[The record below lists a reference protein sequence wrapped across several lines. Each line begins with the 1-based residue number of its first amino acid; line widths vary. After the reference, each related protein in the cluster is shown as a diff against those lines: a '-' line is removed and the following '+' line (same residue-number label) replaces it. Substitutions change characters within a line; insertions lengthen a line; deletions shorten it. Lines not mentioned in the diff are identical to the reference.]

1 MADQIKKII
10 FTTKEAYDQKAAAGT
25 LDPEVVYAIDASQAV
40 TVVEVKEAVDTGFS
54 EFGLNLGLDKE
65 AVKFYKIPVGLTDM
79 LKDMVKEKFNV
90 EYNNGTVV
98 RYGNGTKQIDIDII
112 NSNGN
117 SSLKVIQDGT
127 DHGFVKFEAH
137 PEITGR
143 YMSSGNPV
151 VNRVTIP
158 DAIDITR
165 EFELKVFNLFKTTS
179 LTATI
184 KPSFEADMVAMLNS
198 LNSKVDFSQEPTIQI
213 NTGVEN
219 SYIIDNAF
227 LYCKDATNFSPRDL
241 NGYNYS
247 YHAIFPD
254 NANVSN
260 IYDTFIVDGNVDD
273 TEKFRLITNIGFTKY
288 VDIPTGTWKDFPESV
303 KTIAAKF
310 GTRYQAVTKLFEDE
324 KTLRNKANDILKSI
338 DFSST
343 ITTTGRDISDSD
355 TDKLTALAN
364 AEVIVYNSYGYGEDL
379 NDLLIKAN
387 AITPVKAKI
396 VYLWQTSNNLLLEK
410 LHKFPSIKAL
420 WNSSVSDHEQF
431 PEGSSNIVLISERND
446 VSGVIDGKVRFIS
459 NASFD
464 VRVPPFFEVKTP
476 DHL

>member
-25 LDPEVVYAIDASQAV
+25 LDPEVVYAIDASQAI

-54 EFGLNLGLDKE
+54 EFGLNLGLDRE
-65 AVKFYKIPVGLTDM
+65 AVEFYKIPVGLTDM

-112 NSNGN
+112 NPNGN

-158 DAIDITR
+158 DVIDITR

-310 GTRYQAVTKLFEDE
+310 GTKYQAVTKMFEDQ
-324 KTLRNKANDILKSI
+324 KTLRDKANDVLKSI
-338 DFSST
+338 NFSSV

-355 TDKLTALAN
+355 TAKLTELAN
-364 AEVIVYNSYGYGEDL
+364 AEVIVCDSYGYGEDL

-431 PEGSSNIVLISERND
+431 PEGSSNIVLISQNND
-446 VSGVIDGKVRFIS
+446 ISGVIDGKVRYIQ

-464 VRVPPFFEVKTP
+464 VTVPSFGQLRSSNV
-476 DHL
+476 

>member
-54 EFGLNLGLDKE
+54 EFGLNLGLDRE
-65 AVKFYKIPVGLTDM
+65 AVEFYKIPVGLTDM

-90 EYNNGTVV
+90 EYNNGIVV

-112 NSNGN
+112 NPNGN

-227 LYCKDATNFSPRDL
+227 LYCKDATNFSPHDL

-310 GTRYQAVTKLFEDE
+310 GTKYQAVTKMFEDQ
-324 KTLRNKANDILKSI
+324 KTLRDKANDVLKSI
-338 DFSST
+338 NFSSI
-343 ITTTGRDISDSD
+343 ITTTGSDISDSD
-355 TDKLTALAN
+355 TAKLTALAN
-364 AEVIVYNSYGYGEDL
+364 AEVIVYDSYSYGDDL
-379 NDLLIKAN
+379 DELLTKAN

-396 VYLWQTSNNLLLEK
+396 VYLWQSSNNLLLDK

-420 WNSSVSDHEQF
+420 WNTSVNDHEQF
-431 PEGSSNIVLISERND
+431 PEGSSNIVLISQNND
-446 VSGVIDGKVRFIS
+446 ISGVIDGKTRFVS

-464 VRVPPFFEVKTP
+464 VRVPSFGDLRSNNV
-476 DHL
+476 

>member
-54 EFGLNLGLDKE
+54 EFGLNLGLDRE
-65 AVKFYKIPVGLTDM
+65 AVDFYKIPVGLTDM
-79 LKDMVKEKFNV
+79 LKDIVKEKYNV
-90 EYNNGTVV
+90 EYSNGTVV
-98 RYGNGTKQIDIDII
+98 RYGNGTRQIDIDII
-112 NSNGN
+112 NVNGN

-127 DHGFVKFEAH
+127 DNGFIKFELR
-137 PEITGR
+137 PEFSPR
-143 YMSSGNPV
+143 YMSGNNPV

-158 DAIDITR
+158 DSIDITR
-165 EFELKVFNLFKTTS
+165 EFELKVNNLFKTTS
-179 LTATI
+179 LTARI
-184 KPSFEADMVAMLNS
+184 KPSFEADMVKMLNS
-198 LNSKVDFSQEPTIQI
+198 SNNKVNFTQEPTIQI

-219 SYIIDNAF
+219 SYVIDNAF
-227 LYCKDATNFSPRDL
+227 LYYKDITNFAPRDL
-241 NGYNYS
+241 DGYNYS
-247 YHAIFPD
+247 YQAIFPD
-254 NANVSN
+254 NVDVSN
-260 IYDTFIVDGNVDD
+260 IYDTFIINGNVDD
-273 TEKFRLITNIGFTKY
+273 TDKFHLITNIGFTKY
-288 VDIPTGTWKDFPESV
+288 VDIPTGTWKDFPETV
-303 KTIAAKF
+303 KTTTTKF
-310 GTRYQAVTKLFEDE
+310 GTRYQAVTKMFEDE
-324 KTLRNKANDILKSI
+324 KTLRDKANDILKSI
-338 DFSST
+338 NFSST

-355 TDKLTALAN
+355 TTKLTALAN

-446 VSGVIDGKVRFIS
+446 VSGVIDGKVRYIQ

-464 VRVPPFFEVKTP
+464 VTVPSFGQLRSSNV
-476 DHL
+476 

>member
-54 EFGLNLGLDKE
+54 EFGLNLGLDRE
-65 AVKFYKIPVGLTDM
+65 AVEFYKIPVGLTDM

-98 RYGNGTKQIDIDII
+98 RYGNGTRQIDIDII
-112 NSNGN
+112 NPNGN

-127 DHGFVKFEAH
+127 DHGFIKFELR
-137 PEITGR
+137 PEISPR
-143 YMSSGNPV
+143 YMSSNNPV

-227 LYCKDATNFSPRDL
+227 LYYKDATNFSPRDL

-273 TEKFRLITNIGFTKY
+273 TEKIRLITNIGFTKY

-310 GTRYQAVTKLFEDE
+310 GTKYQAVTKMFEDQ
-324 KTLRNKANDILKSI
+324 KTLRDKANDVLKSI
-338 DFSST
+338 NFSSV
-343 ITTTGRDISDSD
+343 ITTTGRDISDSN
-355 TDKLTALAN
+355 TAKLTELAN
-364 AEVIVYNSYGYGEDL
+364 AEVIVYDSYSYGDDL
-379 NDLLIKAN
+379 DELLTKAN

-396 VYLWQTSNNLLLEK
+396 VYLWQSSNKLLLEK
-410 LHKFPSIKAL
+410 LHKYPSIKAI
-420 WNSSVSDHEQF
+420 WNTSVNDHEEF
-431 PEGSSNIVLISERND
+431 PEGSSNIVLISQNND
-446 VSGVIDGKVRFIS
+446 ISGVIDGKVRYIQ

-464 VRVPPFFEVKTP
+464 VTVPSFGQLRSSNV
-476 DHL
+476 

>member
-54 EFGLNLGLDKE
+54 EFGLNLGLDRE
-65 AVKFYKIPVGLTDM
+65 AVEFYKIPVGLTDM

-98 RYGNGTKQIDIDII
+98 RYGNGTRQIDIDII
-112 NSNGN
+112 NFNGN

-127 DHGFVKFEAH
+127 DHGFVKFEARS
-137 PEITGR
+137 EIASNYTNNR
-143 YMSSGNPV
+143 

-165 EFELKVFNLFKTTS
+165 EFELKVSNLFKTTS

-198 LNSKVDFSQEPTIQI
+198 LNSKVDFSQEADIQRFDI
-213 NTGVEN
+213 VEN
-219 SYIIDNAF
+219 ALKLDNNF
-227 LYCKDATNFSPRDL
+227 VYFKDPTNFQPSSL
-241 NGYNYS
+241 TGYNYS
-247 YHAIFPD
+247 YHVIFPD
-254 NANVSN
+254 NSDVSN
-260 IYDTFIVDGNVDD
+260 IYDTFLINGNVDD
-273 TEKFRLITNIGFTKY
+273 TQKFRLITNIGFTKY
-288 VDIPTGTWKDFPESV
+288 VDIPTGTWKDFPESA
-303 KTIAAKF
+303 KPIATKF
-310 GTRYQAVTKLFEDE
+310 GTRYQAVTKAIADE
-324 KTLRNKANDILKSI
+324 KTLRDKANDILKSI
-338 DFSST
+338 NFSSV

-355 TDKLTALAN
+355 TAKLTELAN
-364 AEVIVYNSYGYGEDL
+364 AEVIVYDSYSYGEDL

-396 VYLWQTSNNLLLEK
+396 VYLWNNSNNLLLDK

-420 WNSSVSDHEQF
+420 WNAFVNDHEQF
-431 PEGSSNIVLISERND
+431 PEGSSNIVLISQNND
-446 VSGVIDGKVRFIS
+446 ISGVIDGKTRFVS
-459 NASFD
+459 NATFD
-464 VRVPPFFEVKTP
+464 VRVPSFGVLRTNNV
-476 DHL
+476 

>member
-25 LDPEVVYAIDASQAV
+25 LDPSVVYAIDASQAI

-54 EFGLNLGLDKE
+54 EFGLNLGLDRE
-65 AVKFYKIPVGLTDM
+65 AVEFYKIPVGLTDM

-112 NSNGN
+112 NHNGN

-127 DHGFVKFEAH
+127 DHGFVKFELR
-137 PEITGR
+137 PEITPG
-143 YMSSGNPV
+143 YISTSNSV

-158 DAIDITR
+158 DGVDITR
-165 EFELKVFNLFKTTS
+165 EFELKVSNLFKTTS

-184 KPSFEADMVAMLNS
+184 KPSFEADMVEMLNS
-198 LNSKVDFSQEPTIQI
+198 LNTKVDFTQDPTIQT

-310 GTRYQAVTKLFEDE
+310 GTKYQAVTKMFEDQ
-324 KTLRNKANDILKSI
+324 KTLRDKANDVLKSI
-338 DFSST
+338 NFSSV

-355 TDKLTALAN
+355 TTKLTELAN
-364 AEVIVYNSYGYGEDL
+364 AEVIVYDSYGYGEDL

-396 VYLWQTSNNLLLEK
+396 VYLWQSSNNLLLDK

-420 WNSSVSDHEQF
+420 WNTSVNDHEQF
-431 PEGSSNIVLISERND
+431 PEGSSNIVLISQNND
-446 VSGVIDGKVRFIS
+446 ISGVIDGKVRYIQ

-464 VRVPPFFEVKTP
+464 VTVPSFGQLRSSNV
-476 DHL
+476 

>member
-25 LDPEVVYAIDASQAV
+25 LDPEVVYAIDASQAI

-54 EFGLNLGLDKE
+54 EFGLNLGLDRE
-65 AVKFYKIPVGLTDM
+65 AVEFYKIPVGLTDM

-112 NSNGN
+112 NPNGN

-198 LNSKVDFSQEPTIQI
+198 LNNKVDFSQEPTIQI

-310 GTRYQAVTKLFEDE
+310 GTKYQAVTKMFEDQ
-324 KTLRNKANDILKSI
+324 KTLRDKVNDVLKSI
-338 DFSST
+338 NFSSV
-343 ITTTGRDISDSD
+343 ITTTGSDISDSD
-355 TDKLTALAN
+355 TAKLTALAN
-364 AEVIVYNSYGYGEDL
+364 AEVIVYDSYSYGDDL
-379 NDLLIKAN
+379 DDLLIKAN

-396 VYLWQTSNNLLLEK
+396 VYLWQSSNKLLLEK
-410 LHKFPSIKAL
+410 LHKYPSIKAI
-420 WNSSVSDHEQF
+420 WNTSVNDHEEF
-431 PEGSSNIVLISERND
+431 PEGSSNIVLISQNND
-446 VSGVIDGKVRFIS
+446 ISGVIDGKVRYIQ

-464 VRVPPFFEVKTP
+464 VTVPSFGQ
-476 DHL
+476 LRSSNL

>member
-1 MADQIKKII
+1 MA
-10 FTTKEAYDQKAAAGT
+10 
-25 LDPEVVYAIDASQAV
+25 L
-40 TVVEVKEAVDTGFS
+40 
-54 EFGLNLGLDKE
+54 
-65 AVKFYKIPVGLTDM
+65 
-79 LKDMVKEKFNV
+79 
-90 EYNNGTVV
+90 
-98 RYGNGTKQIDIDII
+98 
-112 NSNGN
+112 
-117 SSLKVIQDGT
+117 
-127 DHGFVKFEAH
+127 HGFIKFELR
-137 PEITGR
+137 PEITPG
-143 YMSSGNPV
+143 YISTSNSV

-158 DAIDITR
+158 DGVDITR
-165 EFELKVFNLFKTTS
+165 EFELKVSNLFKTTS

-184 KPSFEADMVAMLNS
+184 KPSFEADMVEMLNS
-198 LNSKVDFSQEPTIQI
+198 LNTKVDFTQDPTIQTNNGI
-213 NTGVEN
+213 DN
-219 SYIIDNAF
+219 SYAIDNNFAYF
-227 LYCKDATNFSPRDL
+227 KDPSNFQPGYL

-247 YHAIFPD
+247 YHVIFPD
-254 NANVSN
+254 NADVSN
-260 IYDTFIVDGNVDD
+260 IYGTFIVNGNVDD
-273 TEKFRLITNIGFTKY
+273 TEKFRLIANIGFTKY

-303 KTIAAKF
+303 KPIATKF

-324 KTLRNKANDILKSI
+324 KTLRDKANDILKSI
-338 DFSST
+338 NFSST

-355 TDKLTALAN
+355 TTKLTALAN
-364 AEVIVYNSYGYGEDL
+364 AEVIVYNSYGYSEDL

-464 VRVPPFFEVKTP
+464 VRVPPFSEVKTP

>member
-10 FTTKEAYDQKAAAGT
+10 FTTKEAYDQKATAGT

-54 EFGLNLGLDKE
+54 EFGLNLGLDRE
-65 AVKFYKIPVGLTDM
+65 AVEFYKIPVGLTDM

-112 NSNGN
+112 NPNGN
-117 SSLKVIQDGT
+117 SSLKAIQDGT

-213 NTGVEN
+213 NIGVEN

-310 GTRYQAVTKLFEDE
+310 GTKYQAVTKMFEDQ
-324 KTLRNKANDILKSI
+324 KTLRDKANDVLKSI
-338 DFSST
+338 NFSSV

-355 TDKLTALAN
+355 TAKLTELAN
-364 AEVIVYNSYGYGEDL
+364 AEVIVYDSYSYGEDL

-396 VYLWQTSNNLLLEK
+396 VYLWQNSNNLLLQK
-410 LHKFPSIKAL
+410 LYKFPSIKAL
-420 WNSSVSDHEQF
+420 WNSSVNDHEEF
-431 PEGSSNIVLISERND
+431 PEGSSNIVLISQNND
-446 VSGVIDGKVRFIS
+446 ISGVIDGKVRYIQ

-464 VRVPPFFEVKTP
+464 VTVPSFGQLRSTN
-476 DHL
+476 L

>member
-1 MADQIKKII
+1 MAEQIKKII

-25 LDPEVVYAIDASQAV
+25 LEQDVIYAIDASQVV

-54 EFGLNLGLDKE
+54 EFGLNLGLDRE
-65 AVKFYKIPVGLTDM
+65 AVEFYKIPVGLTDM

-98 RYGNGTKQIDIDII
+98 RYGNGTRQIDIDII
-112 NSNGN
+112 NPNGN

-127 DHGFVKFEAH
+127 DHGFIKFEAH

-143 YMSSGNPV
+143 YMSSSNPV

-165 EFELKVFNLFKTTS
+165 EFELKVSNLFKTTS

-184 KPSFEADMVAMLNS
+184 KPSFEADMVEMLKS
-198 LNSKVDFSQEPTIQI
+198 LNNKADFTQEPNTQI

-219 SYIIDNAF
+219 SYVIDNAF
-227 LYCKDATNFSPRDL
+227 LYCKDTTNFSPRDL

-303 KTIAAKF
+303 KSIAAKF
-310 GTRYQAVTKLFEDE
+310 GTKYQAVTKMFEDQ
-324 KTLRNKANDILKSI
+324 KTLRDKVNDVLKSI
-338 DFSST
+338 NFSSV
-343 ITTTGRDISDSD
+343 ITTTGSDISDSD
-355 TDKLTALAN
+355 TAKLTALAN
-364 AEVIVYNSYGYGEDL
+364 AEVIVYDSYSYGDDL
-379 NDLLIKAN
+379 DELLTKAN

-396 VYLWQTSNNLLLEK
+396 VYLWQSSNKLLLEK
-410 LHKFPSIKAL
+410 LHKYPSIKAI
-420 WNSSVSDHEQF
+420 WNTSVNDHEEF
-431 PEGSSNIVLISERND
+431 PEGSSNIVLISQNND
-446 VSGVIDGKVRFIS
+446 ISGVIDGKVRYIQ

-464 VRVPPFFEVKTP
+464 VTVPSFGQLRSTN
-476 DHL
+476 L

>member
-1 MADQIKKII
+1 MA
-10 FTTKEAYDQKAAAGT
+10 
-25 LDPEVVYAIDASQAV
+25 L
-40 TVVEVKEAVDTGFS
+40 
-54 EFGLNLGLDKE
+54 
-65 AVKFYKIPVGLTDM
+65 
-79 LKDMVKEKFNV
+79 
-90 EYNNGTVV
+90 
-98 RYGNGTKQIDIDII
+98 
-112 NSNGN
+112 
-117 SSLKVIQDGT
+117 
-127 DHGFVKFEAH
+127 HGFIKFKLR
-137 PEITGR
+137 PEITPG
-143 YMSSGNPV
+143 YISTSNSV

-158 DAIDITR
+158 DGVDITR
-165 EFELKVFNLFKTTS
+165 EFELKVSNLFKTTS

-184 KPSFEADMVAMLNS
+184 KPSFEADMVEMLNS
-198 LNSKVDFSQEPTIQI
+198 LNTKVDFTQDPTIQTNNGI
-213 NTGVEN
+213 DN
-219 SYIIDNAF
+219 SYAIDNNFAYF
-227 LYCKDATNFSPRDL
+227 KDPSNFQPGYL

-247 YHAIFPD
+247 YHVIFPD
-254 NANVSN
+254 NADVSN
-260 IYDTFIVDGNVDD
+260 IYGTFIVNGNVDD
-273 TEKFRLITNIGFTKY
+273 TEKFRLIANIGFTKY

-303 KTIAAKF
+303 KPIATKF

-324 KTLRNKANDILKSI
+324 KTLRDKANDILKSI
-338 DFSST
+338 NFSST

-355 TDKLTALAN
+355 TTKLTALAN
-364 AEVIVYNSYGYGEDL
+364 AEVIVYNSYGYSEDL

-464 VRVPPFFEVKTP
+464 VRVPPFSEVKTP

>member
-54 EFGLNLGLDKE
+54 EFGLNLGLDRE
-65 AVKFYKIPVGLTDM
+65 AVEFYKIPVGLTDM

-112 NSNGN
+112 NPNGN

-310 GTRYQAVTKLFEDE
+310 GTKYQAVTKMFEDQ
-324 KTLRNKANDILKSI
+324 KTLRDKANNVLKSI
-338 DFSST
+338 NFSSV

-355 TDKLTALAN
+355 TAKLTELAN
-364 AEVIVYNSYGYGEDL
+364 AEVIVYDSYSYGEDL

-396 VYLWQTSNNLLLEK
+396 VYLWQNSNNLLLQK
-410 LHKFPSIKAL
+410 LYKFPSIKAL
-420 WNSSVSDHEQF
+420 WNSSVNDHEEF
-431 PEGSSNIVLISERND
+431 PEGSSNIVLISQNND
-446 VSGVIDGKVRFIS
+446 ISGVIDGKVRYIQ

-464 VRVPPFFEVKTP
+464 VTVPSFGQLRSSNV
-476 DHL
+476 

>member
-1 MADQIKKII
+1 MANQIKKII
-10 FTTKEAYDQKAAAGT
+10 FTTKEAYDQKAAVGT

-54 EFGLNLGLDKE
+54 EFGLNLGLDRE
-65 AVKFYKIPVGLTDM
+65 AVEFYKIPVGLTDM

-112 NSNGN
+112 NPNGN

-137 PEITGR
+137 PEITDR

-184 KPSFEADMVAMLNS
+184 KPSFEADMVAMLNF

-247 YHAIFPD
+247 YHVIFPD

-310 GTRYQAVTKLFEDE
+310 GTKYQAVTKMFEDQ
-324 KTLRNKANDILKSI
+324 KTLRDKANDVLNSI
-338 DFSST
+338 NFSSV
-343 ITTTGRDISDSD
+343 ITTTGRNISDSD
-355 TDKLTALAN
+355 TTKLTELAN
-364 AEVIVYNSYGYGEDL
+364 AEVIVYDSYSYGEDL

-387 AITPVKAKI
+387 AITPVKVKI
-396 VYLWQTSNNLLLEK
+396 VYLWQSSNNLLLDK

-420 WNSSVSDHEQF
+420 WNTSVNDHEQF
-431 PEGSSNIVLISERND
+431 PEGSSNIVLISQNND
-446 VSGVIDGKVRFIS
+446 ISGVIDGKVRYIQ

-464 VRVPPFFEVKTP
+464 VTVPSFGQLRSSNV
-476 DHL
+476 

>member
-25 LDPEVVYAIDASQAV
+25 LDPEVVYTIDASQAV

-54 EFGLNLGLDKE
+54 EFGLNLGLDRE
-65 AVKFYKIPVGLTDM
+65 AVEFYKIPVGLTDM

-112 NSNGN
+112 NPNGN

-310 GTRYQAVTKLFEDE
+310 GTKYQAVTKMLEDQ
-324 KTLRNKANDILKSI
+324 KTLRDKANDVLNSI
-338 DFSST
+338 NFSSV

-355 TDKLTALAN
+355 TAKLTELAN
-364 AEVIVYNSYGYGEDL
+364 AEVIVYDSYGYGEDL

-431 PEGSSNIVLISERND
+431 PEGSSNIVLISQNND
-446 VSGVIDGKVRFIS
+446 ISGVIDGKVRYIQ

-464 VRVPPFFEVKTP
+464 VTVPSFYQLRSSNV
-476 DHL
+476 

>member
-54 EFGLNLGLDKE
+54 EFGLNLGLDRE
-65 AVKFYKIPVGLTDM
+65 AVEFYKIPVGLTDM

-112 NSNGN
+112 NPNGN

-143 YMSSGNPV
+143 YMSSGKPV

-219 SYIIDNAF
+219 SYVIDNAF

-303 KTIAAKF
+303 KSIAAKF
-310 GTRYQAVTKLFEDE
+310 GTKYQAVTKMFEDQ
-324 KTLRNKANDILKSI
+324 KTLKDKANDVLKSI
-338 DFSST
+338 NFSSV

-355 TDKLTALAN
+355 TAKLTELAN
-364 AEVIVYNSYGYGEDL
+364 AEVIVYDSYSYGDDL
-379 NDLLIKAN
+379 DKLLTKAN

-396 VYLWQTSNNLLLEK
+396 VYLWQSSNKLLLEK
-410 LHKFPSIKAL
+410 LHKYPSIKAI
-420 WNSSVSDHEQF
+420 WNSSVNDHEEF
-431 PEGSSNIVLISERND
+431 PEGSSNIVLISQNND
-446 VSGVIDGKVRFIS
+446 ISGVIDGKVRYIQ

-464 VRVPPFFEVKTP
+464 VTVPSFGQLRSTN
-476 DHL
+476 L

>member
-10 FTTKEAYDQKAAAGT
+10 FITKEAYDQKAAAGT
-25 LDPEVVYAIDASQAV
+25 LDPSVVYAIDASQAV
-40 TVVEVKEAVDTGFS
+40 TVVEVKEAVNTGFS
-54 EFGLNLGLDKE
+54 EFGLNLGLDRE
-65 AVKFYKIPVGLTDM
+65 AVEFYKIPVGLTDM

-112 NSNGN
+112 NPNGN

-127 DHGFVKFEAH
+127 DHGFIKFELR
-137 PEITGR
+137 PEISPR
-143 YMSSGNPV
+143 YMSSNNPV

-227 LYCKDATNFSPRDL
+227 LYCKDATNFSLRDL

-254 NANVSN
+254 NTNVSN

-310 GTRYQAVTKLFEDE
+310 GTKYQAVTKMFEDQ
-324 KTLRNKANDILKSI
+324 KTLRDKANDVLKSI
-338 DFSST
+338 NFSSV

-355 TDKLTALAN
+355 TTKLTELAN
-364 AEVIVYNSYGYGEDL
+364 AEVIVYDSYGYGEDL

-396 VYLWQTSNNLLLEK
+396 VYLWQSSNNLLLDK

-420 WNSSVSDHEQF
+420 WNTSVSDHEQF
-431 PEGSSNIVLISERND
+431 PEGSSNIVLISQNND
-446 VSGVIDGKVRFIS
+446 ISGVIDGKVRYIQ

-464 VRVPPFFEVKTP
+464 VTVPSFGQLRSSNV
-476 DHL
+476 

>member
-10 FTTKEAYDQKAAAGT
+10 FTTKEAYDQKVAAGT
-25 LDPEVVYAIDASQAV
+25 LDPEVVYAIDASQAI

-54 EFGLNLGLDKE
+54 EFGLNLGLDRE
-65 AVKFYKIPVGLTDM
+65 AVEFYKIPVGLTDM

-112 NSNGN
+112 NPNGN

-260 IYDTFIVDGNVDD
+260 IYDTFIVNGNVDD

-310 GTRYQAVTKLFEDE
+310 GTKYQAVTKMFTDQN
-324 KTLRNKANDILKSI
+324 TLRNKANDILKSI
-338 DFSST
+338 NFSSV

-355 TDKLTALAN
+355 TAKLTELAN
-364 AEVIVYNSYGYGEDL
+364 AEVIVYDSYDYGEDL

-396 VYLWQTSNNLLLEK
+396 VYLWQSSNNLLLQK
-410 LHKFPSIKAL
+410 LYKFPSIKAI
-420 WNSSVSDHEQF
+420 WNTSVNDHEEF
-431 PEGSSNIVLISERND
+431 PEGSSNIVLISQNND
-446 VSGVIDGKVRFIS
+446 LSGVIDGKVRYIQ

-464 VRVPPFFEVKTP
+464 VTVPSFGQLRSSNV
-476 DHL
+476 

>member
-54 EFGLNLGLDKE
+54 EFGLNLGLDRE

-79 LKDMVKEKFNV
+79 LKDMVKEKYNV
-90 EYNNGTVV
+90 EYSNGTVV
-98 RYGNGTKQIDIDII
+98 RYGNGTRQIDIDII
-112 NSNGN
+112 NPNGN

-143 YMSSGNPV
+143 YMFSGNPV

-227 LYCKDATNFSPRDL
+227 LYYKDATNFSPRDL

-273 TEKFRLITNIGFTKY
+273 TEKFRLIINIGFTKY

-310 GTRYQAVTKLFEDE
+310 GTKYQAVTKMFEDR
-324 KTLRNKANDILKSI
+324 KTLRDKVNDVVKSI
-338 DFSST
+338 DFTSK
-343 ITTTGRDISDSD
+343 ITTNGSDISDSD
-355 TDKLTALAN
+355 TAKLTELAN
-364 AEVIVYNSYGYGEDL
+364 AEVIVYDSYSYGDDL
-379 NDLLIKAN
+379 DELLTKAN

-396 VYLWQTSNNLLLEK
+396 VYLWQSSNKLLLEK
-410 LHKFPSIKAL
+410 LHKYPSIKAI
-420 WNSSVSDHEQF
+420 WNTSVNDHEEF
-431 PEGSSNIVLISERND
+431 PEGSSNIVLISQNND
-446 VSGVIDGKVRFIS
+446 ISGVIDGKTRFVS

-464 VRVPPFFEVKTP
+464 VRVPSFGELKTER
-476 DHL
+476 L

>member
-65 AVKFYKIPVGLTDM
+65 AVKFYKIPIGLTDM
-79 LKDMVKEKFNV
+79 LHDMVKEKFNV
-90 EYNNGTVV
+90 EYNNGNVV
-98 RYGNGTKQIDIDII
+98 RYGNGTRQIDIDII
-112 NSNGN
+112 NPNGN

-165 EFELKVFNLFKTTS
+165 EFELKVSNLFKTTS

-184 KPSFEADMVAMLNS
+184 KPSFEADMVEMLNS
-198 LNSKVDFSQEPTIQI
+198 SNNKVNFTQEPTIQI

-219 SYIIDNAF
+219 SYVIDNAF
-227 LYCKDATNFSPRDL
+227 LYCKDTTNFSPRDL

-303 KTIAAKF
+303 KSITAKF
-310 GTRYQAVTKLFEDE
+310 GTKYQAVTKMFEDQ
-324 KTLRNKANDILKSI
+324 KTLRDKVNDVLKSI
-338 DFSST
+338 NFSSV
-343 ITTTGRDISDSD
+343 ITTTGSDISDSD
-355 TDKLTALAN
+355 TAKLTALAN
-364 AEVIVYNSYGYGEDL
+364 AEVIVYDSYSYGDDL
-379 NDLLIKAN
+379 DELLTKAN

-396 VYLWQTSNNLLLEK
+396 VYLWQSSNKLLLEK
-410 LHKFPSIKAL
+410 LHKYPSIKAI
-420 WNSSVSDHEQF
+420 WNTSVNDHEEF
-431 PEGSSNIVLISERND
+431 PEGSSNIVLISQNND
-446 VSGVIDGKVRFIS
+446 ISGVIDGKTRFVS

-464 VRVPPFFEVKTP
+464 VRVPSFSDLRSNNV
-476 DHL
+476 

>member
-1 MADQIKKII
+1 
-10 FTTKEAYDQKAAAGT
+10 
-25 LDPEVVYAIDASQAV
+25 
-40 TVVEVKEAVDTGFS
+40 
-54 EFGLNLGLDKE
+54 
-65 AVKFYKIPVGLTDM
+65 M

-112 NSNGN
+112 NPNGN

-127 DHGFVKFEAH
+127 DHGFIKFELR
-137 PEITGR
+137 PEISPR
-143 YMSSGNPV
+143 YMSSNNPV

-227 LYCKDATNFSPRDL
+227 LYCKDATNFSLRDL

-254 NANVSN
+254 NTNVSN

-310 GTRYQAVTKLFEDE
+310 GTKYQAVTKMFEDQ
-324 KTLRNKANDILKSI
+324 KTLRDKANDVLKSI
-338 DFSST
+338 NFSSV

-355 TDKLTALAN
+355 TTKLTELAN
-364 AEVIVYNSYGYGEDL
+364 AEVIVYDSYGYGEDL

-396 VYLWQTSNNLLLEK
+396 VYLWQSSNNLLLDK

-420 WNSSVSDHEQF
+420 WNTSVSDHEQF
-431 PEGSSNIVLISERND
+431 PEGSSNIVLISQNND
-446 VSGVIDGKVRFIS
+446 ISGVIDGKVRYIQ

-464 VRVPPFFEVKTP
+464 VTVPSFGQLRSSNV
-476 DHL
+476 

>member
-40 TVVEVKEAVDTGFS
+40 TVVEVKEAVNTGFS
-54 EFGLNLGLDKE
+54 EFGLNLGLDRE
-65 AVKFYKIPVGLTDM
+65 AVEFYKIPVGLTDM
-79 LKDMVKEKFNV
+79 LKDIVKEKFNV
-90 EYNNGTVV
+90 TYNNETVV
-98 RYGNGTKQIDIDII
+98 RYGNGTRQIDIDII
-112 NSNGN
+112 NPNGN

-127 DHGFVKFEAH
+127 DHGFIKFEAH

-143 YMSSGNPV
+143 YMSNSNPV

-184 KPSFEADMVAMLNS
+184 KPSFESDMVAMLNS

-247 YHAIFPD
+247 YHSIFPD

-303 KTIAAKF
+303 KSIAAKF
-310 GTRYQAVTKLFEDE
+310 GTKYQAVTKMFEDQ
-324 KTLRNKANDILKSI
+324 KTLRDKVNDVLKSI
-338 DFSST
+338 NFSSV
-343 ITTTGRDISDSD
+343 ITTTGSDISDSD
-355 TDKLTALAN
+355 TAKLTALAN
-364 AEVIVYNSYGYGEDL
+364 AEVIVYDSYGDDL
-379 NDLLIKAN
+379 DELLTKAN

-396 VYLWQTSNNLLLEK
+396 VYLWQSSNKLLLEK
-410 LHKFPSIKAL
+410 LHKYPSIKAI
-420 WNSSVSDHEQF
+420 WNISVNDHEEF
-431 PEGSSNIVLISERND
+431 PEGSSNIVLISQNND
-446 VSGVIDGKVRFIS
+446 ISGVIDGKTRFVS

-464 VRVPPFFEVKTP
+464 VRVPSFGDLRSNNV
-476 DHL
+476 

>member
-1 MADQIKKII
+1 MTDQIKKII

-25 LDPEVVYAIDASQAV
+25 LDPEVVYAIDASQAI

-54 EFGLNLGLDKE
+54 EFGLNLGLDRE
-65 AVKFYKIPVGLTDM
+65 VVEFYKIPVGLTDM

-112 NSNGN
+112 NPNGN

-219 SYIIDNAF
+219 PYIIDNAF

-241 NGYNYS
+241 NGYAYS

-310 GTRYQAVTKLFEDE
+310 GTKYQAVTKMFEDQ
-324 KTLRNKANDILKSI
+324 KTLRDKANDILKSI
-338 DFSST
+338 NFSSV

-355 TDKLTALAN
+355 TVKLTELAN
-364 AEVIVYNSYGYGEDL
+364 AEVIVYDSYSYGEDL

-396 VYLWQTSNNLLLEK
+396 VYLWQTSNNLLLQK
-410 LHKFPSIKAL
+410 LYKFPSIKAL
-420 WNSSVSDHEQF
+420 WNSSVNDHDEF
-431 PEGSSNIVLISERND
+431 PEGSSNIILISQNND
-446 VSGVIDGKVRFIS
+446 ISGVIDGKVRYIQ

-464 VRVPPFFEVKTP
+464 VTVPSFGQLRSSNV
-476 DHL
+476 

>member
-40 TVVEVKEAVDTGFS
+40 TVVEVKEAVDNGFS
-54 EFGLNLGLDKE
+54 EFGLNLGLDRE
-65 AVKFYKIPVGLTDM
+65 AVEFYKIPVGLTDM

-112 NSNGN
+112 NPNGN

-241 NGYNYS
+241 NGYNYY

-288 VDIPTGTWKDFPESV
+288 VDIPTGTWKDLPESV

-310 GTRYQAVTKLFEDE
+310 GTKYQAVTKMFEDQ
-324 KTLRNKANDILKSI
+324 KTLRDKANDILKSI
-338 DFSST
+338 NFSSI

-355 TDKLTALAN
+355 TTKLTELAN
-364 AEVIVYNSYGYGEDL
+364 AEVIVYDSYSYGEDL

-396 VYLWQTSNNLLLEK
+396 VYLWQNSNNLLLQK
-410 LHKFPSIKAL
+410 LYKFPSIKAL
-420 WNSSVSDHEQF
+420 WNSSVNDHEEF
-431 PEGSSNIVLISERND
+431 PEGSSNIVLISQNND
-446 VSGVIDGKVRFIS
+446 ISGVIDGKVRYIQ

-464 VRVPPFFEVKTP
+464 VTVPSFGQLRSSNV
-476 DHL
+476 

>member
-10 FTTKEAYDQKAAAGT
+10 FTTKEAYDQKVAAGT

-54 EFGLNLGLDKE
+54 EFGLNLGLDRE
-65 AVKFYKIPVGLTDM
+65 AVEFYRIPVGLTDM

-112 NSNGN
+112 NPNGN

-143 YMSSGNPV
+143 YMSSGNTV

-310 GTRYQAVTKLFEDE
+310 GTKYQAVTKMFEDQ
-324 KTLRNKANDILKSI
+324 KTLRDKANDVLKSI
-338 DFSST
+338 NFSSV

-355 TDKLTALAN
+355 TEKLTALAN
-364 AEVIVYNSYGYGEDL
+364 AEVIVYDSYGYGEDL

-446 VSGVIDGKVRFIS
+446 VSGVIDGKVRYIQ

-464 VRVPPFFEVKTP
+464 VTVPSFGQLRSSNV
-476 DHL
+476 

>member
-54 EFGLNLGLDKE
+54 EFGLNLGLDRE
-65 AVKFYKIPVGLTDM
+65 AVEFYKIPVGLTDM

-90 EYNNGTVV
+90 TYNNETVV
-98 RYGNGTKQIDIDII
+98 RYGNGTRQIDVDII
-112 NSNGN
+112 NPNGN

-127 DHGFVKFEAH
+127 DHGFIKFEAH

-143 YMSSGNPV
+143 YMSSSDPV

-158 DAIDITR
+158 DSIDITR
-165 EFELKVFNLFKTTS
+165 EFELKVNNLFKTTS

-184 KPSFEADMVAMLNS
+184 KPSFEADMVEMLNS
-198 LNSKVDFSQEPTIQI
+198 LNNKADFTQEPTIQI

-219 SYIIDNAF
+219 SYIIDNTF
-227 LYCKDATNFSPRDL
+227 LYCKDITNFSPRDL

-247 YHAIFPD
+247 YHVIFPD

-260 IYDTFIVDGNVDD
+260 IYDTFIVDGNADD

-303 KTIAAKF
+303 KPIAVKF
-310 GTRYQAVTKLFEDE
+310 GTKYQAVTKMFTDQETLKTKVEDII
-324 KTLRNKANDILKSI
+324 NSI
-338 DFSST
+338 NFSST

-355 TDKLTALAN
+355 TTKLTELAN
-364 AEVIVYNSYGYGEDL
+364 AEVIVYDSYSYGEDL

-396 VYLWQTSNNLLLEK
+396 VYLWQNSNNLLLQK
-410 LHKFPSIKAL
+410 LHKFPSIKAI
-420 WNSSVSDHEQF
+420 WNTTVNDHEEF
-431 PEGSSNIVLISERND
+431 PEGSSNIVLISQNND
-446 VSGVIDGKVRFIS
+446 ASGVIDGKVRFIS
-459 NASFD
+459 HAPFS
-464 VRVPPFFEVKTP
+464 VTIPPFGQLKTE
-476 DHL
+476 HL

>member
-54 EFGLNLGLDKE
+54 EFGLNLGLDRE
-65 AVKFYKIPVGLTDM
+65 AVEFYKIPVGLTDM

-112 NSNGN
+112 NPNGN

-143 YMSSGNPV
+143 YMSSSNPV

-310 GTRYQAVTKLFEDE
+310 GTKYQAVTKMFEDQ
-324 KTLRNKANDILKSI
+324 KTLRDKANDILKSI
-338 DFSST
+338 NFSSV

-355 TDKLTALAN
+355 TEKLTKLAN
-364 AEVIVYNSYGYGEDL
+364 AEVIVYDSYSHGEDL

-396 VYLWQTSNNLLLEK
+396 VYLWQSSNNLLLDK

-420 WNSSVSDHEQF
+420 WNTSVNDHEQF
-431 PEGSSNIVLISERND
+431 PEGSSNIVLISEHND
-446 VSGVIDGKVRFIS
+446 VSGVIDGKIRYIQ
-459 NASFD
+459 NATFD
-464 VRVPPFFEVKTP
+464 VTVPSFGQLRTNNV
-476 DHL
+476 

>member
-10 FTTKEAYDQKAAAGT
+10 FTTKEAYEQKAAAGT

-54 EFGLNLGLDKE
+54 EFGLNLGLDRE
-65 AVKFYKIPVGLTDM
+65 AVEFYKIPVGLTDM
-79 LKDMVKEKFNV
+79 IKDMVKEKFNV

-112 NSNGN
+112 KHNGN

-143 YMSSGNPV
+143 YISSDNLV

-198 LNSKVDFSQEPTIQI
+198 LNSKVDFSQEPTILI
-213 NTGVEN
+213 NTGVGN

-227 LYCKDATNFSPRDL
+227 LYYKDATNFSPHDL

-247 YHAIFPD
+247 YHVIFPD

-260 IYDTFIVDGNVDD
+260 IYDTFIVDDNVDN

-310 GTRYQAVTKLFEDE
+310 GTKYQAVTKMFEDQ
-324 KTLRNKANDILKSI
+324 KTLRDKANDILKSI
-338 DFSST
+338 NFSSV

-355 TDKLTALAN
+355 TAKLTELAN
-364 AEVIVYNSYGYGEDL
+364 AEVIVYDSYGYGEDL

-396 VYLWQTSNNLLLEK
+396 VYLWQISNNLLLDK

-420 WNSSVSDHEQF
+420 WNTSVNDHEQF
-431 PEGSSNIVLISERND
+431 PEGSSNIVLISQNND
-446 VSGVIDGKVRFIS
+446 ISGVIDGKVRYIQ

-464 VRVPPFFEVKTP
+464 VTVPSFGQ
-476 DHL
+476 LRSSNI

>member
-1 MADQIKKII
+1 MAEQIKKII

-25 LDPEVVYAIDASQAV
+25 LDPEVVYAIDASQAI

-54 EFGLNLGLDKE
+54 EFGLNLGLDRE
-65 AVKFYKIPVGLTDM
+65 AVEFYKIPVGLTDM

-112 NSNGN
+112 NPNGN

-143 YMSSGNPV
+143 YMSSDNPV

-310 GTRYQAVTKLFEDE
+310 GTKYQAVTKMFEDQ
-324 KTLRNKANDILKSI
+324 KTLRDKANDVLKSI
-338 DFSST
+338 NFSSV

-355 TDKLTALAN
+355 TAKLTELAN
-364 AEVIVYNSYGYGEDL
+364 AEVIVYDSYSYGEDL

-396 VYLWQTSNNLLLEK
+396 VYLWQSSNNLLLDK

-420 WNSSVSDHEQF
+420 WNTSVNDHEEF
-431 PEGSSNIVLISERND
+431 PEGSSNIVLISQNND
-446 VSGVIDGKVRFIS
+446 ISGVIDGKVRYIQ

-464 VRVPPFFEVKTP
+464 VTVPSFGQLRSINV
-476 DHL
+476 

>member
-25 LDPEVVYAIDASQAV
+25 LDPTVVYAIDASQAV

-54 EFGLNLGLDKE
+54 EFGLNLGLDRE

-90 EYNNGTVV
+90 TYNNETVV
-98 RYGNGTKQIDIDII
+98 RYGNGTRQIDIDII
-112 NSNGN
+112 NANGN

-127 DHGFVKFEAH
+127 DHGFIKFEAH
-137 PEITGR
+137 PEIVAG
-143 YMSSGNPV
+143 YSSNIV
-151 VNRVTIP
+151 INRVTIP

-165 EFELKVFNLFKTTS
+165 EFELKVSNLFKTTS

-198 LNSKVDFSQEPTIQI
+198 LNSKVDFSQEADIQKFDM
-213 NTGVEN
+213 VEN
-219 SYIIDNAF
+219 ALKIDNNF
-227 LYCKDATNFSPRDL
+227 VYFKDPTKFNPVNL

-247 YHAIFPD
+247 YHVIFPD
-254 NANVSN
+254 NADVSN
-260 IYDTFIVDGNVDD
+260 IYGTFIINGNVDD
-273 TEKFRLITNIGFTKY
+273 TQKFRLITNIGFTKY
-288 VDIPTGTWKDFPESV
+288 VDIPTGTWKDFPESA
-303 KTIAAKF
+303 KPIATKF
-310 GTRYQAVTKLFEDE
+310 GTRYQAVTKAIADE
-324 KTLRNKANDILKSI
+324 KTLRDKANDILKSI
-338 DFSST
+338 NFSSV

-355 TDKLTALAN
+355 TAKLTELAN
-364 AEVIVYNSYGYGEDL
+364 AEVIVYDSYNYGEDL

-396 VYLWQTSNNLLLEK
+396 VYLWNNSNNLLLDK

-420 WNSSVSDHEQF
+420 WNTFVNDHEQF
-431 PEGSSNIVLISERND
+431 PEGSSNIVLISQNND
-446 VSGVIDGKVRFIS
+446 ISGVIDGKTRFVS
-459 NASFD
+459 NTSFD
-464 VRVPPFFEVKTP
+464 VRVPSFGDLRSNNV
-476 DHL
+476 

>member
-54 EFGLNLGLDKE
+54 EFGLNLGLDRE
-65 AVKFYKIPVGLTDM
+65 AVEFYKIPVGLTDM

-112 NSNGN
+112 NPNGN

-310 GTRYQAVTKLFEDE
+310 GTKYQAVTKMFEDQ
-324 KTLRNKANDILKSI
+324 KTLRDKANDVLNSI
-338 DFSST
+338 NFSSV

-355 TDKLTALAN
+355 TAKLTELAN
-364 AEVIVYNSYGYGEDL
+364 AEVIVYDSYGYGEDL

-431 PEGSSNIVLISERND
+431 PEGSSNIVLISQNND
-446 VSGVIDGKVRFIS
+446 ISGVIDGKVRYIQ

-464 VRVPPFFEVKTP
+464 VTVPSFYQLRSSNV
-476 DHL
+476 

>member
-25 LDPEVVYAIDASQAV
+25 LDPTVVYAIDASQAV

-54 EFGLNLGLDKE
+54 EFGLNLGLDRE
-65 AVKFYKIPVGLTDM
+65 AVDFYKIPVGLTDM

-98 RYGNGTKQIDIDII
+98 RYGNGTRQIDIDII
-112 NSNGN
+112 NPNGN

-127 DHGFVKFEAH
+127 DLGFIKFEAH

-143 YMSSGNPV
+143 YMSSSNPV

-165 EFELKVFNLFKTTS
+165 EFELKVSNLFKTTS

-184 KPSFEADMVAMLNS
+184 KPSFEADMLAMLNS
-198 LNSKVDFSQEPTIQI
+198 LNSKGDFSQEPTIQI

-219 SYIIDNAF
+219 SYIIDSAF

-303 KTIAAKF
+303 KSIAAKF
-310 GTRYQAVTKLFEDE
+310 GTKYQAVTKMFEDQ
-324 KTLRNKANDILKSI
+324 KTLRDKVNDVLKSI
-338 DFSST
+338 NFSSV
-343 ITTTGRDISDSD
+343 ITTTGSDISDSD
-355 TDKLTALAN
+355 TVKLTALAN
-364 AEVIVYNSYGYGEDL
+364 AEVIVYDSYSYGDDL
-379 NDLLIKAN
+379 DELLTKAN

-396 VYLWQTSNNLLLEK
+396 VYLWQSSNKLLLEK
-410 LHKFPSIKAL
+410 LHKYPSIKAI
-420 WNSSVSDHEQF
+420 WNTSVNDHEEF
-431 PEGSSNIVLISERND
+431 PEGSSNIVLISQNND
-446 VSGVIDGKVRFIS
+446 ISGVIDGKTRFVS

-464 VRVPPFFEVKTP
+464 VRVPSFGDLRSNNV
-476 DHL
+476 